1 MKYYFTLAPAIEKI
15 QSNEIVLAQD
25 IKKSSSIVKKFLRC
39 TIDEI
44 KKLMLDIDKGD
55 VEDWLKEKHFYEVL
69 LKNRPT
75 RIFVD
80 IETNNGEVEAVKHS
94 IDILIKAFNIFCKL
108 STCDFHILDSSSDEK
123 ISFHIVGGD
132 NSPYFKNSFH
142 VGALIRRITC
152 FIYSCRRNETYSSEF
167 TKHDIDSFFDN
178 DDNYII
184 DDVIYTTNRFWR
196 MCDSSKMSF
205 STPRILNAPGCN
217 WYNCMVQTTHAVACA
232 NSIPCREIDNSEP
245 LSTSKKT
252 MKMYQCINDTWVN
265 IDKDSNYTNTKHLC
279 WYPDAFNDVLNYLN
293 NNMECLINRTS
304 GKMDIFKGSWIFSS
318 RSHKCEIA
326 HRVHRSNHIYF
337 ILNPWKH
344 TIVQK
349 CFDDD
354 CSNKEVEICIPKKYW
369 NKWCKITN
377 EKLDISECI
386 QYCETYEKK
395 RTI

>member
-1 MKYYFTLAPAIEKI
+1 MKYFFTLAPAIVKI
-15 QSNEIVLAQD
+15 QPDEIVLAQD
-25 IKKSSSIVKKFLRC
+25 IKKPCSIVKKFIRG

-44 KKLMLDIDKGD
+44 KKLMLDIDNGD
-55 VEDWLKEKHFYEVL
+55 VEEWLKEKHFYEVL

-80 IETNNGEVEAVKHS
+80 IETNNGDVAAVKHS
-94 IDILIKAFNIFCKL
+94 ITVLIKAFKIFCKL
-108 STCDFHILDSSSDEK
+108 GDFPDFNVLDSSSADK
-123 ISFHIVGGD
+123 ISFHIVGGE

-152 FIYSCRRNETYSSEF
+152 FIYSSRQNELYSDEF
-167 TKHDIDSFFDN
+167 TKQDIDSFFDN
-178 DDNYII
+178 DGNYII

-196 MCDSSKMSF
+196 MCDSSKMSL
-205 STPRILNAPGCN
+205 TAPRVLSAPGCN
-217 WYNCMVQTTHAVACA
+217 WFNCMVQ
-232 NSIPCREIDNSEP
+232 SINVDSIQCREIDDSEP
-245 LSTSKKT
+245 VSTSKKT
-252 MKMYQCINDTWVN
+252 MKMYQCINDTWIN
-265 IDKDSNYTNTKHLC
+265 IDRDSNYKNTKHLC

-293 NNMECLINRTS
+293 NNMECLINRSS

-326 HRVHRSNHIYF
+326 KRVHRSNHIYF
-337 ILNPWKH
+337 IFNPWKRS
-344 TIVQK
+344 IVQK

-369 NKWCKITN
+369 NKWCKTTN